1 MHVDKTL
8 PVSAICGRG
17 FMAIKNIRGN
27 YESNVSYYT
36 AEMREKQIRSRQLE
50 NDFEGAVANR
60 EFVVYYQPK
69 YSVGTEKIVGAEAL
83 VRCRSRMEKSYL
95 PESLSLCMKRMVRS

>member
-50 NDFEGAVANR
+50 SDFEGAVANR

-83 VRCRSRMEKSYL
+83 VRWQKPDGEIISQMCIRDRA
-95 PESLSLCMKRMVRS
+95 